1 MAAKLLRTFARSSG
15 GPCRGAASLT
25 VAVAAMTAAM
35 TTGCG
40 QEGPVRHRVHGMV
53 SYEGR
58 PVPLGRIVFDP
69 DVLEGNRGPQGFAV
83 IENGAFDTAVKQG
96 RGTSGGPMLVTID
109 AYEPAAHG
117 QPVKPLLTNH
127 QERHTLPAS
136 DTELTIDVKAAK
148 PR

>member
-1 MAAKLLRTFARSSG
+1 MAAKLRRTFARLFG
-15 GPCRGAASLT
+15 DPCLGAASLA
-25 VAVAAMTAAM
+25 VAVAVM

-40 QEGPVRHRVHGMV
+40 QQGPVRHRVQGTV

-109 AYEPAAHG
+109 AYEPAAPS

>member
-1 MAAKLLRTFARSSG
+1 MIDTRPSSVVHHVRCAA
-15 GPCRGAASLT
+15 
-25 VAVAAMTAAM
+25 AVAIAVIVA
-35 TTGCG
+35 GCG
-40 QEGPVRHRVHGMV
+40 PQAAVRHRVQGSV

-58 PVPLGRIVFDP
+58 PIPLGRIVFDP

-96 RGTSGGPMLVTID
+96 RGTAGGPMLVTID
-109 AYEPAAHG
+109 AYESAAPG

-136 DTELTIDVKAAK
+136 DTKLTIDVKAAK